1 MYKSLAIALTALALG
16 VTTAAAQTTTTI
28 DATGRVLRVD
38 PGAQVIILDNNQ
50 AFRVTPNTVL
60 MVDNQPVNLGALQ
73 PGQSV
78 IIRSGEAVT
87 LLPAGPTT
95 AQAPRSNTVVV
106 AQPPTRQ
113 LPNQTIYG
121 RVTDVDTGEI
131 KIKTDADTFKLKVP
145 REVAAQLRQGDAVRL
160 DLSFQPTR

>member
-1 MYKSLAIALTALALG
+1 
-16 VTTAAAQTTTTI
+16 
-28 DATGRVLRVD
+28 
-38 PGAQVIILDNNQ
+38 
-50 AFRVTPNTVL
+50 
-60 MVDNQPVNLGALQ
+60 
-73 PGQSV
+73 
-78 IIRSGEAVT
+78 
-87 LLPAGPTT
+87 
-95 AQAPRSNTVVV
+95 V

>member
-1 MYKSLAIALTALALG
+1 MYKSLAIALTALAIG
-16 VTTAAAQTTTTI
+16 VTTAAAQTTTI
-28 DATGRVLRVD
+28 DASGRVLRVD
-38 PGAQVIILDNNQ
+38 PGSQVIILDNNQ

-60 MVDNQPVNLGALQ
+60 MVDNQPVNLGTLQ

-87 LLPAGPTT
+87 VAPAGTTT
-95 AQAPRSNTVVV
+95 AQAPRSTVVV
-106 AQPPTRQ
+106 APPTRQ
-113 LPNQTIYG
+113 ALPNQTIYG